1 MEIRINATP
10 QSRVLPLREDDVVV
24 ETLGLVGG
32 NVFPSDSDVNFLI
45 TSWAVFWES
54 LACQK
59 GMLPFFWCITSYFS
73 GAFKFVLQTVLNSVI
88 ALTQN
93 HFNTLVYKSNAL
105 YIVAASLHNIRR

>member
-1 MEIRINATP
+1 VEIRINATP

-59 GMLPFFWCITSYFS
+59 GMLPFF
-73 GAFKFVLQTVLNSVI
+73 GVLLHTFLGHLNLCSKP
-88 ALTQN
+88 
-93 HFNTLVYKSNAL
+93 Y
-105 YIVAASLHNIRR
+105 